1 MVTTEL
7 TTEELLALVAAQRP
21 IEPKG
26 AALAFII
33 VSAICWLLSFTAIAL
48 RVYARAFWR
57 RIWGWD
63 DTFAV
68 LGMVRPS
75 GLRQGLSLLT
85 LC

>member
-1 MVTTEL
+1 MVTTVL

-33 VSAICWLLSFTAIAL
+33 VSAICWVLAFTAIAL
-48 RVYARAFWR
+48 RVYARAFR
-57 RIWGWD
+57 GSHRIWGWD

-68 LGMVRPS
+68 LGMVRYPP
-75 GLRQGLSLLT
+75 GPPHLKR
-85 LC
+85 